1 MAVPIWKDY
10 YFTINKTSAEFR
22 LRLNNSSG
30 AIIYTGKAVARPNE
44 SSIKIRVNDICADY
58 IKRTLPVWGQEFSP
72 QAFTTTFLLQYLNGA
87 VWTSAGSV
95 EFLDDWSYDY
105 HYLASRDGFSF
116 PINPLVEGRQYLV
129 ISLSTSANSVNA
141 TIRFKNGGSAT
152 QVVTIRRTADF
163 NNDFNSD
170 FALFEMIATGNS
182 TGTAVIDLSNFS
194 NVASVT
200 ISGRTFP
207 VDSSSCHN
215 YALYYVNAY
224 GGWDSLLLTG
234 RVSEQDNYTRHNQ
247 SVEYDN
253 TTIEGRGT
261 KNFTNEIDKTFT
273 LQTGWIDELGASRM
287 HHLLGSILVYLHD
300 LNTGDIMP
308 VVLTNA
314 DCPFKTYG
322 GEGNR
327 LINYTI
333 EATLA
338 QVRIRRF

>member
-30 AIIYTGKAVARPNE
+30 AIIYTGKAFARPNA
-44 SSIKIRVNDICADY
+44 SNIKIKVNDICADY
-58 IKRTLPVWGQEFSP
+58 IKQSLPVWGQEFSP
-72 QAFTTTFLLQYLNGA
+72 QEFSRTFMLQYLNGA

-95 EFLDDWSYDY
+95 EFLYDWSYDY
-105 HYLASRDGFSF
+105 QYLASRDGFSF
-116 PINPLVEGRQYLV
+116 PINPLVEGRQYLLMSV
-129 ISLSTSANSVNA
+129 NTSSNSINA
-141 TIRFKNGGSAT
+141 TIRFKNGGQAT

-163 NNDFNSD
+163 NNDFNTD
-170 FALFEMIATGNS
+170 FALFEMAAS
-182 TGTAVIDLSNFS
+182 TGTAVIDLSPFTD
-194 NVASVT
+194 VVSVT
-200 ISGRTFP
+200 INGSTFP
-207 VDSSSCHN
+207 VDSSTCHN

-234 RVSEQDNYTRHNQ
+234 RVQEQDNYTRHNQ

-253 TTIEGRGT
+253 TTIDGRGT
-261 KNFTNEIDKTFT
+261 RNFVNEIAKTFT

-287 HHLLGSILVYLHD
+287 HHLLGSTFVLLHD
-300 LNTGDIMP
+300 LNTGDVMP

-314 DCPFKTYG
+314 DCPFKTHG

-338 QVRIRRF
+338 QERTRR